1 MNSHFI
7 TDILNHPNENGVT
20 IFILGVLFIYQFIIF
35 YFIFSTRIGPICF
48 IVYIP
53 SLLFIGLLNRPQNG
67 FITFLIEPFRNF
79 LDHISLNL
87 ILVYNLVYIIFASKI
102 VDLKS
107 HSLKWYTFFYWAVL
121 CLISYAILLEILYL
135 ITGNL
140 TFIIKGHLPFS
151 ILSYI
156 IGILFFI
163 PLIRIKNP
171 LKYYLIIGAT
181 FLVLTSLVVSIIKR
195 LDINFEEKEIRYSI
209 FYLGVVIENLFFSL
223 ALGHKQKIILDQRNE
238 SQTKLIAQLKDNEIL
253 QEKVEE
259 QLQKNIEVLSKQ
271 AEIERLEKLQVAN
284 DKELAELKIS
294 ALRSQMNPHFIFNS
308 LNSIKRYIID
318 NEKKMQFI
326 I

>member
-1 MNSHFI
+1 MNSNSI
-7 TDILNHPNENGVT
+7 IEILKHPNENGLTLFV
-20 IFILGVLFIYQFIIF
+20 IGVLFILSVYHFLLFFQHKDRTYLF
-35 YFIFSTRIGPICF
+35 Y
-48 IVYIP
+48 
-53 SLLFIGLLNRPQNG
+53 SLYTFLIFIGLLNRPQHG
-67 FITFLIEPFRNF
+67 FITEIINPFKPF
-79 LDHISLNL
+79 LDHISINL

-102 VDLKS
+102 IDLKF
-107 HSLKWYTFFYWAVL
+107 HLEKWYKFYYWVVFVLFVYAVL
-121 CLISYAILLEILYL
+121 LEGLYI

-140 TFIIKGHLPFS
+140 AFVVKGHLYFS
-151 ILSYI
+151 ILTYLS
-156 IGILFFI
+156 GILFFI
-163 PLIRIKNP
+163 PLIKVKNP
-171 LKYYLIIGAT
+171 LKYYIIAGSV
-181 FLVLTSLVVSIIKR
+181 FLVITSLIVSIIKR
-195 LDINFEEKEIRYSI
+195 MDFNYEEKEIRYSI
-209 FYLGVVIENLFFSL
+209 FYIGVLIENLFFSL

-238 SQTKLIAQLKDNEIL
+238 TQIKLIEQLQRNESL
-253 QEKVEE
+253 REKVEE